1 MSKVRRKQ
9 TLTRPINEATDHIR
23 QASDRSLALRL
34 QCSYNITWISTL
46 PSNGMMP
53 TSLTLLAI
61 RFLQGRP
68 SRSLRTIRSTLRQ
81 RPWTAKNAPRAL
93 AAQIAAFPVP
103 KALTDFYFTQK
114 GA

>member
-1 MSKVRRKQ
+1 
-9 TLTRPINEATDHIR
+9 
-23 QASDRSLALRL
+23 
-34 QCSYNITWISTL
+34 
-46 PSNGMMP
+46 
-53 TSLTLLAI
+53 
-61 RFLQGRP
+61 
-68 SRSLRTIRSTLRQ
+68 LRQ